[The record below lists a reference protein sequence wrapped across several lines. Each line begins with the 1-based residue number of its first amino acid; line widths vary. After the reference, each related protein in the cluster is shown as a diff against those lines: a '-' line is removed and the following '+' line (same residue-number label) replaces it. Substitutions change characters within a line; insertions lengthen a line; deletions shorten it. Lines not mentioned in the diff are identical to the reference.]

1 MINLTQLDQ
10 ENILSPNYT
19 IYCDMDGV
27 ICDFNSRFDY
37 FTGSSPK
44 EYENKFG
51 TKKFWNLIDNQIG
64 VSFWSNMPWMPE
76 GELLWDYIKKYN
88 PILLSSPSENNE
100 SRLGKRLWVETH
112 INKYLPPASTKTE
125 LILAARH
132 NKQDY
137 STKNSI
143 LIDDR
148 PDTISEWNSHS
159 GIGILF
165 RSTGQTIKD
174 LKKIGL

>member
-1 MINLTQLDQ
+1 MINLTQIYQ

-100 SRLGKRLWVETH
+100 SRL
-112 INKYLPPASTKTE
+112 
-125 LILAARH
+125 
-132 NKQDY
+132 
-137 STKNSI
+137 
-143 LIDDR
+143 
-148 PDTISEWNSHS
+148 
-159 GIGILF
+159 
-165 RSTGQTIKD
+165 
-174 LKKIGL
+174 

>member
-1 MINLTQLDQ
+1 M
-10 ENILSPNYT
+10 
-19 IYCDMDGV
+19 
-27 ICDFNSRFDY
+27 
-37 FTGSSPK
+37 
-44 EYENKFG
+44 
-51 TKKFWNLIDNQIG
+51 IDNQIG

-137 STKNSI
+137 STKN
-143 LIDDR
+143 
-148 PDTISEWNSHS
+148 
-159 GIGILF
+159 
-165 RSTGQTIKD
+165 
-174 LKKIGL
+174 